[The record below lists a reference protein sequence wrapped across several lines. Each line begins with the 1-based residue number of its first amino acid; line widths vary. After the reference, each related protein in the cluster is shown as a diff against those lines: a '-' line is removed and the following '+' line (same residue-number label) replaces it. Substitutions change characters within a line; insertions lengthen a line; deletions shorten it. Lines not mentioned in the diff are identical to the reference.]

1 MAERHYRIN
10 VVSEMVGISESL
22 LRAWERR
29 YGVVKPRRSPGGF
42 RVYSDRDVE
51 LLKRINQLVKEGMSI
66 GDVAPMLA
74 ELRQSVGA
82 AAPVEAPTAATSRID
97 EWTQRALAAAEQSDQ
112 PTLEVVLDEALTVL
126 PPLVAAEELLM
137 PLQREVGER
146 WHRGAFD
153 VAQEHAVSHAVRV
166 RMLRLIHAASAGWRS
181 HVVCAC
187 FPEEQHDLGLLYA
200 ALRFRNAGMRV
211 TYLGAR
217 TPVNDVVSMATR
229 VKADLVALS
238 ASEAAPREH
247 VLTTLAQLRKA
258 LPAST
263 QLVVGGAG
271 AEPHAEEIAR
281 CGATLVTAETWDQV
295 LAPR

>member
-10 VVSEMVGISESL
+10 VVAEMVGISESL

-42 RVYSDRDVE
+42 RVYSDSDVE

-66 GDVAPMLA
+66 GDVAPMLPDLQK
-74 ELRQSVGA
+74 EVA
-82 AAPVEAPTAATSRID
+82 ARHTSPAPTAAAAKSRVE
-97 EWTQRALAAAEQSDQ
+97 EWMRRALVAAELSDQ
-112 PTLEVVLDEALTVL
+112 PAVEAVLDEALTVL

-137 PLQREVGER
+137 PLQREVGDR
-146 WHRGAFD
+146 WHAGSFD

-166 RMLRLIHAASAGWRS
+166 RMLRLIHATSTGWGR

-187 FPEEQHDLGLLYA
+187 FPEELHDLGLLYA
-200 ALRFRNAGMRV
+200 ALRFRNAGLRV

-238 ASEAAPREH
+238 ASQALPRDH
-247 VLTTLAQLRKA
+247 VVSTLAQLRKG

-263 QLVVGGAG
+263 RLVVGGAG
-271 AEPHAEEIAR
+271 AEALADDVTKTGAELITAD
-281 CGATLVTAETWDQV
+281 TWHLV
-295 LAPR
+295 L